1 MKWGILSVSII
12 ASLLEN
18 FGFLALIYVFIRW

>member
-1 MKWGILSVSII
+1 MKWWIFYVAVI

-18 FGFLALIYVFIRW
+18 FGLLALIYALIRW

>member
-1 MKWGILSVSII
+1 MRYGILSAAII

-18 FGFLALIYVFIRW
+18 FGLLALIYAFIRW